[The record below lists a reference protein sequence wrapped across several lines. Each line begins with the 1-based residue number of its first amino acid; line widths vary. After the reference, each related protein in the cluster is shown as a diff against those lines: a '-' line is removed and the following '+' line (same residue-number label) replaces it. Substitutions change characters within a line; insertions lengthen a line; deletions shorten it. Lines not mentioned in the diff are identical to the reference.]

1 MTESAAISRI
11 PAGIVLAV
19 VIAGT
24 AHLRGSLS
32 RSGAIAAVF
41 IAVASVFAGWTW
53 AVLLIVFFIT
63 STALSRFGRV
73 RKRALTGDV
82 VEKGGERDAV
92 QVLANGGVYAALA
105 IAYAGLPQPWIKA
118 AAAAAL
124 AASTADTW
132 ATEIG
137 TLSRRA
143 PRDILSLR
151 IVAPGTSGGVTVAG
165 MLASICGA
173 AIIAVAAAIMGWP
186 RSAICGALIGGFAG
200 SLADSILGSRAQ
212 ERMWC
217 PQCER
222 GTERAIHSCGTIT
235 IRAGGIPGIGN
246 DMVNFLSSVIG
257 ALVGSICIL

>member
-1 MTESAAISRI
+1 V
-11 PAGIVLAV
+11 VLAV
-19 VIAGT
+19 AIAGI
-24 AHLRGSLS
+24 AYLRGSLS
-32 RSGAIAAVF
+32 RSGAIAAVG
-41 IAVASVFAGWTW
+41 VATACVLAGWSW
-53 AVLLIVFFIT
+53 AILLIAFFVT
-63 STALSRFGRV
+63 STALSGFGRV
-73 RKRALTGDV
+73 RKRAVTGDV

-137 TLSRRA
+137 TLSRHA
-143 PRDILSLR
+143 PRDILSFR
-151 IVAPGTSGGVTVAG
+151 PVAPGTSGGVTLAG
-165 MLASICGA
+165 TLASLGGA
-173 AIIAVAAAIMGWP
+173 IFIAIVVVILGWP
-186 RSAICGALIGGFAG
+186 RSAAYGAVIGGFAG
-200 SLADSILGSRAQ
+200 SLADSLLGSRLQ
-212 ERMWC
+212 EKMWC

-235 IRAGGIPGIGN
+235 VRAGGIPGIEN

-257 ALVGSICIL
+257 AIVGSICIL